1 MCCAWRCYINM
12 KNKCE
17 LCGCNICKKMV
28 WKSPLPLYFLLDYFT
43 LQHYVIIII
52 SKVLY
57 DHTCHNTQTMHVQ
70 HASLWKNKLNKHIK
84 THLIYAYISKFKML
98 CSGMRLSPT
107 CSEYDV
113 NFQAHREKQEEFDVI
128 SVWCCW
134 WLCEKLQ
141 ASKCTQETVQSI
153 LLYYYILRANISH
166 QKRYTIFAKPCFIS
180 WLLCPDSKSHVTFLP
195 QFIVVTWT

>member
-17 LCGCNICKKMV
+17 VCGCNICKKMV

-70 HASLWKNKLNKHIK
+70 HVLHCERTNWTNTSKHTLYMHIYQNSKCCAQVCVCLLHVLNMMLTFKPTERSRRSLTSSVFDAVDDYVKN
-84 THLIYAYISKFKML
+84 Y
-98 CSGMRLSPT
+98 RLPS
-107 CSEYDV
+107 
-113 NFQAHREKQEEFDVI
+113 AHRKLCRVY
-128 SVWCCW
+128 CC
-134 WLCEKLQ
+134 
-141 ASKCTQETVQSI
+141 
-153 LLYYYILRANISH
+153 
-166 QKRYTIFAKPCFIS
+166 TI
-180 WLLCPDSKSHVTFLP
+180 TY
-195 QFIVVTWT
+195 